1 MPFTKE
7 NASKLA
13 KMGGGRPRGVLNPAT
28 IKKIQTK
35 KAMEEEIQKRAG
47 ILVDDLFRGSQQLK
61 TEATRELLDRGFG
74 KVPQGVQMQVATFS
88 LKELAEYRK
97 GLQNPPEIDA
107 LPKDVPNIN
116 PPILNPPKGV

>member
-47 ILVDDLFRGSQQLK
+47 ILVDDLFRASQSLK
-61 TEATRELLDRGFG
+61 VEAAKELLDRAFG
-74 KVPQGVQMQVATFS
+74 KVPQGVNIQAVQFS
-88 LKELAEYRK
+88 LKELADYRK
-97 GLQNPPEIDA
+97 AVQQ
-107 LPKDVPNIN
+107 DVPQITPPN
-116 PPILNPPKGV
+116 PTEAQI